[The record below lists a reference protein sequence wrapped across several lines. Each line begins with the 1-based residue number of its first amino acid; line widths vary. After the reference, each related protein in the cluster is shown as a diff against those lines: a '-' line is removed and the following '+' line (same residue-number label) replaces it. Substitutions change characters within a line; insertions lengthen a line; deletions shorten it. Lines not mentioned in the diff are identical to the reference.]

1 MVQMVN
7 KCRFFF
13 TFCLNFVFTNSSL
26 SGCLVTDEGFA
37 SLASALSSNPSH
49 LRELDLSY
57 NHPGHLGVEQLWAGV
72 KDSHWRLDVLRY
84 RKILKFL
91 FTDEP
96 QRFPKNE
103 STSHKKFILFTFF
116 V

>member
-84 RKILKFL
+84 RNM
-91 FTDEP
+91 T
-96 QRFPKNE
+96 R
-103 STSHKKFILFTFF
+103 S
-116 V
+116 